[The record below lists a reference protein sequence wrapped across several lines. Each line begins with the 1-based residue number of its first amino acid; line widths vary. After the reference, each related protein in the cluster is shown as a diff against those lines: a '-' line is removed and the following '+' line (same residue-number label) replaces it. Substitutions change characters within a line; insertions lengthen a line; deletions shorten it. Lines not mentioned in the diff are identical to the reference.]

1 MLGVCMGVHVSFIH
15 RGRMSLHGL
24 CFFTCNGFFFSQE
37 QLVGNRAMPTTGKV
51 AQELLEDSISAR
63 RWVRSLMEGLPAGAD
78 AASTQALQP
87 KLP

>member
-1 MLGVCMGVHVSFIH
+1 MSVLFIGVACLYMVCVSSPVMGS
-15 RGRMSLHGL
+15 
-24 CFFTCNGFFFSQE
+24 FFSQE

-51 AQELLEDSISAR
+51 AQELLEESISAR